1 MIDRN
6 RPGRKEVGWYSPEN
20 GDRLRS
26 FTPLFGN
33 NSLFRSP
40 AVFLRVYD
48 QGTRPDPPLLQLPP
62 MKKERVVDQAK
73 KHKKDRRTGKN
84 FVNSHFLF
92 LPKIGVTRPVSAG
105 TDCYNPVQPKA
116 SAGISLRWANS
127 LHTPCCM
134 IRISPPASWDPCSNF
149 RSDLATNEG

>member
-6 RPGRKEVGWYSPEN
+6 RPGRKEVGWYSAEN

-26 FTPLFGN
+26 FTPSFGN

-92 LPKIGVTRPVSAG
+92 LPKIGVTRPISAV
-105 TDCYNPVQPKA
+105 TDCRNPGQPKA
-116 SAGISLRWANS
+116 AGISLRWANS
-127 LHTPCCM
+127 LHTSCCM
-134 IRISPPASWDPCSNF
+134 IRISSPRIMGPMLKF
-149 RSDLATNEG
+149 